1 MEGFYVSIQVKK
13 DQRTRTSRPF
23 FTDEH
28 EMFRKSIVNFLHKE
42 AVPYFETWEEER
54 LIPRSFWEKMGRQG
68 FICPWVS
75 EEYGGMGTDF
85 GFSVILSEELARV
98 GAGLTGIG
106 THSNIIV
113 PYLNSFGNEEQK
125 RRFLN
130 KCVTGELITS
140 IAMTEPGAGSDLANI
155 QTTAIRKGDHY
166 ILNGQKTFITNG
178 IHSDLIIVACK
189 TDPKAEPKHK
199 GISLLLVER
208 DTPGFARGRKLKKVG
223 MHSQD
228 TSELIFE
235 DCIIPVTNRLGEE
248 GKGFRY
254 MMTNLQEER
263 LLCAT
268 NAVVAA
274 EDMLQLTIQYVKKR
288 HVFGKPISQFQN
300 TQFTLAEIATE
311 IKLGRTFVD
320 DLIKKHID
328 GKDVVKEVSM
338 AKWWTTEMAKRVST
352 HCMQLHGGYG
362 YMEEYKIARR
372 YRDIPV
378 TSIFAGS
385 NEIMKVIISKQL
397 GLT

>member
-1 MEGFYVSIQVKK
+1 MSIQVKQDEIK
-13 DQRTRTSRPF
+13 RVRRPF

-28 EMFRKSIVNFLHKE
+28 EMFRKSIVNFLQKE

-54 LIPRSFWEKMGRQG
+54 LIPRSFWEKMGEQG
-68 FICPWVS
+68 FICPSVS

-85 GFSVILSEELARV
+85 GFAVILSEELARI

-113 PYLNSFGNEEQK
+113 PYLHTFGNEEQK
-125 RRFLN
+125 HRFLG

-155 QTTAIRKGDHY
+155 QTTAIRQGNQY

-189 TDPKAEPKHK
+189 TNPKAEPRYK

-208 DTPGFARGRKLKKVG
+208 DTPGFTRGRKLNKVG

-235 DCIIPVTNRLGEE
+235 NCVVPVSNRLGEE

-254 MMTNLQEER
+254 MMMNLQEER

-274 EDMLQLTIQYVKKR
+274 EDMLQLTI
-288 HVFGKPISQFQN
+288 H
-300 TQFTLAEIATE
+300 
-311 IKLGRTFVD
+311 
-320 DLIKKHID
+320 
-328 GKDVVKEVSM
+328 M
-338 AKWWTTEMAKRVST
+338 
-352 HCMQLHGGYG
+352 
-362 YMEEYKIARR
+362 
-372 YRDIPV
+372 
-378 TSIFAGS
+378 
-385 NEIMKVIISKQL
+385 
-397 GLT
+397 

>member
-1 MEGFYVSIQVKK
+1 MGGMQVSIQT
-13 DQRTRTSRPF
+13 DQKQTIRKRRPF
-23 FTDEH
+23 FTEEH
-28 EMFRKSIVNFLHKE
+28 EMFRKSLIQFLQKE
-42 AVPYFETWEEER
+42 AVPNFDTWEEER
-54 LIPRSFWEKMGRQG
+54 LIPRSFWEKAGEQG

-75 EEYGGMGTDF
+75 EEYGGQGTDF
-85 GFSVILSEELARV
+85 GFAVVLSEELARV

-113 PYLNSFGNEEQK
+113 PYLNSFGTKEQK
-125 RRFLN
+125 DKYLS
-130 KCVTGELITS
+130 KCVTGEIITS

-178 IHSDLIIVACK
+178 IQSDLVIVACK
-189 TDPKAEPKHK
+189 TDPNAEPRHK

-208 DTPGFARGRKLKKVG
+208 GTPGFTRGRKLNKVG

-235 DCIIPVTNRLGEE
+235 DCMVPVTNRLGEE
-248 GKGFRY
+248 GKGFQY

-274 EDMLQLTIQYVKKR
+274 EDMFQLTIEYVKER
-288 HVFGKPISQFQN
+288 EAFGKSISQFQN
-300 TQFTLAEIATE
+300 TQFKLAEIATE

-320 DLIKKHID
+320 DLINRHIN
-328 GKDVVKEVSM
+328 GEEVVKEVSM
-338 AKWWTTEMAKRVST
+338 AKWWTTEMAKRASVD
-352 HCMQLHGGYG
+352 CMQLHGGYG

-378 TSIFAGS
+378 TAIFAGS
-385 NEIMKVIISKQL
+385 NEIMKVIISKKL
-397 GLT
+397 GL

>member
-1 MEGFYVSIQVKK
+1 MSIQTDQKHTIKK
-13 DQRTRTSRPF
+13 RRSF
-23 FTDEH
+23 FTEEH
-28 EMFRKSIVNFLHKE
+28 EMFRKSLVQFLQRE
-42 AVPYFETWEEER
+42 AVPHFDKWEEER
-54 LIPRSFWEKMGRQG
+54 LIPRSFWEKAGEQG

-75 EEYGGMGTDF
+75 EEYGGQGTDF
-85 GFSVILSEELARV
+85 GFGVVLSEELARV

-113 PYLNSFGNEEQK
+113 PYLNSFGTKEQK
-125 RRFLN
+125 DKYLT
-130 KCVTGELITS
+130 KCVTGEIITS

-178 IHSDLIIVACK
+178 IHSDLVIVACK
-189 TDPKAEPKHK
+189 TDPNAEPRHK

-208 DTPGFARGRKLKKVG
+208 GTPGFTRGRKLNKVG

-235 DCIIPVTNRLGEE
+235 DCMVPVTNRLGEE

-274 EDMLQLTIQYVKKR
+274 EDMLQLTIEYVKER
-288 HVFGKPISQFQN
+288 HAFGLAISQFQN
-300 TQFTLAEIATE
+300 TQFKLAEIATE

-320 DLIKKHID
+320 DLIKRHID
-328 GKDVVKEVSM
+328 GEDVVKEVSM
-338 AKWWTTEMAKRVST
+338 AKWWTTEMAKRVSVD
-352 HCMQLHGGYG
+352 CMQLHGGYG

-378 TSIFAGS
+378 TAIFAGS
-385 NEIMKVIISKQL
+385 NEIMKVIISKKL
-397 GLT
+397 GL